1 MVLPS
6 ESLESPW
13 SEPEMP
19 PEPATMKL
27 WIVVSRFVDKVASMV
42 LTHGDA
48 GGNRHGSHVS
58 PFWWK
63 IEIKDSKERTII
75 QSKLNLMKLLLFLL
89 VNKDRHPCPVFHL
102 KVFSNVTSHRWLEA
116 SILMIWAVVYIIRRM
131 TKSEDAET
139 ATGNRNGNLFFEVL
153 NGVI

>member
-19 PEPATMKL
+19 REPAIFRL
-27 WIVVSRFVDKVASMV
+27 WSVVVSLIRWLPWCSLMV
-42 LTHGDA
+42 MLEA
-48 GGNRHGSHVS
+48 KMEAMFL
-58 PFWWK
+58 PFGERLK
-63 IEIKDSKERTII
+63 SRIAKKEQLYKANWI
-75 QSKLNLMKLLLFLL
+75 SWSCCCFWL

-139 ATGNRNGNLFFEVL
+139 PTAERNGNLFQRRVEM
-153 NGVI
+153 GVI